1 LYKEGRTQTGA
12 LDQIGTDLG
21 HVQEVAEFVEFIRSS
36 KIGISPARD
45 PGRTRRSE

>member
-1 LYKEGRTQTGA
+1 MVTEKYNFVA
-12 LDQIGTDLG
+12 DLG
-21 HVQEVAEFVEFIRSS
+21 AIAEVAEFVRFIQAT